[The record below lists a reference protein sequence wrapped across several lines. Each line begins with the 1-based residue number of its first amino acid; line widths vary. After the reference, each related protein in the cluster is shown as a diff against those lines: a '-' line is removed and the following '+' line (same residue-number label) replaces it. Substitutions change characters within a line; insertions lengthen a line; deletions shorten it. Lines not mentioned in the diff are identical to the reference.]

1 MSEEAKNKK
10 SSGTTPGE
18 DPEEALDI
26 LLGFLEYSWYPSIH
40 DKNDLREQLEYHGC
54 TKMIKNLEERDL
66 L

>member
-10 SSGTTPGE
+10 SSDTPHSE

-40 DKNDLREQLEYHGC
+40 DKKDLREQLEDHGC
-54 TKMIKNLEERDL
+54 VKMIKNLEERDL